1 MGANPAAPAPGAAA
15 GPQPCPVPNDLQKK
29 VDELEGLS
37 KKQDLTDA
45 KLQLAEIK
53 QINGDVDKAEA
64 SYRQDYDTMR
74 FALAQ
79 YQQYAQNRT
88 QQIDA
93 VVSAAEKKIIDGIT
107 TCVTDQVAYL
117 EKQWKDAQPVVAQ
130 KQAAQAA
137 AKIARQDKEQPY
149 RDALAYTVNQK
160 DLDALQTQSTKLIDA
175 KNYRGAYFLVEKD
188 IADDLAVNLAAAA
201 DYNANLEK
209 LALAYFAALDAERMA
224 QTDLDQ
230 ATTDLQKKL
239 KAYTDADSG
248 RRDNILKQIADQ
260 QFTQV
265 APAAGGAP
273 AAGAAPGAA
282 AGAAA
287 GAAPGAGAP
296 GAKGG

>member
-1 MGANPAAPAPGAAA
+1 MGAIPAAPVPGAAA

-45 KLQLAEIK
+45 KLQLTEIK

-64 SYRQDYDTMR
+64 SYKQDYETMR
-74 FALAQ
+74 FALTQ
-79 YQQYAQNRT
+79 YQQYDQNRT

-93 VVSAAEKKIIDGIT
+93 IVTAPEKKIIDGII

-117 EKQWKDAQPVVAQ
+117 EKQWRDAQPVVAQ
-130 KQAAQAA
+130 KQAALAA

-188 IADDLAVNLAAAA
+188 MADDLAKNLLAPA

-209 LALAYFAALDAERMA
+209 LALDYFAALDAERVA
-224 QTDLDQ
+224 QTDLNQ
-230 ATTDLQKKL
+230 AMTDLQTKL
-239 KAYTDADSG
+239 KAYADADSG

-260 QFTQV
+260 QFTQAAPAV
-265 APAAGGAP
+265 AP
-273 AAGAAPGAA
+273 
-282 AGAAA
+282 AA